1 MDRSLKIL
9 VLVIN
14 LVAGLATAALPAS
27 ANSVWVWGN
36 NENAAKYIPDT
47 KYTQAVGSG
56 EAQIERL
63 SPGKYQLTLSG
74 WEKQPPTKS
83 NVQVTSY
90 GVGSAYCK
98 VASWSPSGKTLMVNI
113 LCFATGGT
121 PKDSKFSVLI
131 SFENTA
137 RTAFA
142 WSSNTVK
149 DHVAKEKFAKND
161 KQPVFIK
168 RNERGIYSVT
178 FTRFL
183 SNGRKFG
190 NAQATAQGRSQA
202 YCKIRDWK
210 RVRADLTVQVSCFS
224 PNGEASDSLFS
235 ILVSSP

>member
-1 MDRSLKIL
+1 VDRSLKIL

-14 LVAGLATAALPAS
+14 LGVVLNTAPLPAY

-36 NENAAKYIPDT
+36 NEKAAKYIPDT
-47 KYTQAVGSG
+47 KYTKTVGSG
-56 EAQIERL
+56 QAQIERL

-74 WEKQPPTKS
+74 WDKQPPSKS

-90 GVGSAYCK
+90 GAGSAYCK
-98 VASWSPSGKTLMVNI
+98 VASWSPSGKTLMINI

-131 SFENTA
+131 SFQNAA

-149 DHVAKEKFAKND
+149 DHVAKERFAKND
-161 KQPVFIK
+161 NQPVFIK

-178 FTRFL
+178 FTGFL
-183 SNGRKFG
+183 SDGRKFG
-190 NAQATAQGRSQA
+190 NAQATAQGRSRA
-202 YCKIRDWK
+202 YCKIRDWR
-210 RVRADLTVQVSCFS
+210 RVRTDLTVQVSCFS

-235 ILVSSP
+235 ILISSP